1 MIHEAYMPVY
11 TWGPDFQRGCTGGS
25 TRGSTRSPRGPKK
38 DTNCTPAG
46 LVFLTVLN
54 SRHSRSGKKMK
65 MLTMMA
71 RRRSTSRRS
80 TDIPLL
86 MCRSISPRGPIPH
99 KSCTSSKTHIALQK
113 QNKTSKTR
121 YFKQKGPW
129 QLNGAKANLKSQK
142 SITLLPLLLLLWR
155 LARMCKTCLWMFHCP

>member
-1 MIHEAYMPVY
+1 M
-11 TWGPDFQRGCTGGS
+11 R
-25 TRGSTRSPRGPKK
+25 KK
-38 DTNCTPAG
+38 DAFVANKANTHLTKVLLPFLRSLKVCHSDVLPWVRRSIGNFTPAG
-46 LVFLTVLN
+46 WVVLTVLN

-86 MCRSISPRGPIPH
+86 MYRSISPRGPIPH
-99 KSCTSSKTHIALQK
+99 KSWTSSKTHIALQK

-129 QLNGAKANLKSQK
+129 QLNGAKANLK
-142 SITLLPLLLLLWR
+142 
-155 LARMCKTCLWMFHCP
+155 

>member
-1 MIHEAYMPVY
+1 MRVCFIIIISWWDLSQGMVLLGLSVCRNCFIVWNCCWCMFNCHFFSLCYL
-11 TWGPDFQRGCTGGS
+11 S
-25 TRGSTRSPRGPKK
+25 RSYLSYPQPYCYCFFCIFILI
-38 DTNCTPAG
+38 TAG

-99 KSCTSSKTHIALQK
+99 KSCTSSKRTLLFK
-113 QNKTSKTR
+113 NKTR
-121 YFKQKGPW
+121 P
-129 QLNGAKANLKSQK
+129 ANQG
-142 SITLLPLLLLLWR
+142 T
-155 LARMCKTCLWMFHCP
+155 

>member
-1 MIHEAYMPVY
+1 MRHICLY

-142 SITLLPLLLLLWR
+142 KYIFASPATPTLEIG
-155 LARMCKTCLWMFHCP
+155 KDV